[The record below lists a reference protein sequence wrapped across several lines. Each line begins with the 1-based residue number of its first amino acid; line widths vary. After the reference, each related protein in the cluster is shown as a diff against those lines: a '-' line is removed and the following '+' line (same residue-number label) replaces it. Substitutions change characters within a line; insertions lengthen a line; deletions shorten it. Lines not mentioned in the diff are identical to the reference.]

1 MYHFFVPAGQISDT
15 AVSITGSDVTHI
27 SRVLRMKA
35 GDEITVLDG
44 KGNEYTC
51 RLTSFCDTAVEA
63 EIIEKRPVS
72 SELSSKLYL
81 FQGVPKGDKLDRI
94 VQESVELG
102 VFEIIP
108 VITERTVVKLEDKK
122 NEQRTARYN
131 SIAESA
137 AKQAGRGRIP
147 VVRKA
152 VSWKE
157 ALKAAKE
164 LDVILFP
171 YELADDME
179 NTRSVLNSL
188 DNTAS
193 IGIFIGPEGGFSAEE
208 VEQAVNAGF
217 EAVTL
222 GKRILRME
230 TAALVSAALVFHELE
245 TITPSGAAASSSAR
259 LQ

>member
-193 IGIFIGPEGGFSAEE
+193 IGIFIGPEGGF
-208 VEQAVNAGF
+208 AVS
-217 EAVTL
+217 EADQLKDIGASTITL
-222 GKRILRME
+222 GKRILRTE
-230 TAALVSAALVFHELE
+230 TAGPALLAVLMFLFEK
-245 TITPSGAAASSSAR
+245 
-259 LQ
+259 